1 VLIHWGQKFETGI
14 AEIDREHRHLVDL
27 TNSLSTSLEKP
38 EPHILQSVFMQLAGY
53 ICHHLVSEET
63 LAAHHRVDA
72 ALQQRLQNEH
82 QLFVAE
88 IGRLQKHM
96 ESDPVHTAQALQTC
110 LKDFINHHVLV
121 TDFELAAALPK
132 ENAQRHHEASEAVHR
147 VRALHGASGKG

>member
-1 VLIHWGQKFETGI
+1 LIVLIHWGQKFETGI
-14 AEIDREHRHLVDL
+14 TEIDREHRHLVDL
-27 TNSLSTSLEKP
+27 TNSLSAALEKP

-72 ALQQRLQNEH
+72 GLQQRLQHEH

-88 IGRLQKHM
+88 IGRLQKQM
-96 ESDPVHTAQALQTC
+96 ESDPVHTAQALQAC
-110 LKDFINHHVLV
+110 LKDFINNHVLV

-132 ENAQRHHEASEAVHR
+132 EHPQHHHEASEAAHR
-147 VRALHGASGKG
+147 IRALKSSGN

>member
-1 VLIHWGQKFETGI
+1 MLIHWGQKYETGI

-27 TNSLSTSLEKP
+27 TNSLSAALEKP
-38 EPHILQSVFMQLAGY
+38 EPHILQSAFMQLAGY

-72 ALQQRLQNEH
+72 ALQQRLQHEH

-88 IGRLQKHM
+88 IGRLQKQM
-96 ESDPVHTAQALQTC
+96 ESDPVATARALQAC
-110 LKDFINHHVLV
+110 LKDFINNHVLV

-132 ENAQRHHEASEAVHR
+132 EHAQRQHEASEAVHR
-147 VRALHGASGKG
+147 IHALKNRGS